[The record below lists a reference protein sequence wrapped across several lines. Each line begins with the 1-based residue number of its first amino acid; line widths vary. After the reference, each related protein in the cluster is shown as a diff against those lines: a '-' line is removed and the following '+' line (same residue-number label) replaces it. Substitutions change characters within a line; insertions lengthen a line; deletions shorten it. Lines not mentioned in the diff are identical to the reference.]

1 MRNLLLTIILSI
13 CLLGEAK
20 ADEVLTDVITTYGQA
35 SISQAPDVLRFSIY
49 VEQNGQNADALSEE
63 VDDKISQMI
72 EALFDQG
79 VLEKDLQSMTV
90 NLYPWYERNG
100 QTRKQNGFV
109 YSRNISVTLRDFS
122 RYPAVLNDILK
133 LGASR
138 IDGFRY
144 EIEDKEK
151 AYKEALKKAVDNAKA
166 RAVVLAESAQ
176 VTLEEV
182 TVIQETS
189 SYSSMPQSRARLSSM
204 SESDSFQP
212 GNSEISANVTV
223 TYRISHLHSR

>member
-166 RAVVLAESAQ
+166 RAVVLAESTQ

>member
-1 MRNLLLTIILSI
+1 MRSLILATILGV
-13 CLLGEAK
+13 CLLSTAK

-49 VEQNGQNADALSEE
+49 VEQNGQNADALSGE
-63 VDDKISQMI
+63 VDSKISQMMD
-72 EALFDQG
+72 ALFDRG

-90 NLYPWYERNG
+90 NLYPWYERDG

-122 RYPAVLNDILK
+122 RYPAILNDILK

-144 EIEDKEK
+144 EVEDKEK

-176 VTLEEV
+176 VTLQEV

-189 SYSSMPQSRARLSSM
+189 SYAAMPQSRARLSSM